1 MAKMNYFNFK
11 EDECKIIPVESV
23 DVLPANTSYNLL
35 NNSSH
40 GNGQALANAVSP
52 VAAITNCISMSLD
65 SIYSISK
72 CIAAVSI
79 EKQKTEQVKAETNA
93 KIIESKQQTEQVEIQ
108 EKEETKRLIRSCKS
122 NLENQKLELERLRDK
137 YKFKIDKMKISHS
150 EFRESLAQIKKIV
163 EELMKNTKLLRN
175 AFLQETDFSQK
186 EVYLHHLSQANI
198 RLLEITKQLISLKGM
213 K

>member
-1 MAKMNYFNFK
+1 MAKMNYSNFK
-11 EDECKIIPVESV
+11 EDECEIIPAESV
-23 DVLPANTSYNLL
+23 EVLPANTSYNLL

-65 SIYSISK
+65 TISK

-79 EKQKTEQVKAETNA
+79 EKQKTEQVKAEMNA
-93 KIIESKQQTEQVEIQ
+93 KIIDSKQQTERVKIH
-108 EKEETKRLIRSCKS
+108 EKAETKRLIVSCEF
-122 NLENQKLELERLRDK
+122 NLKNQKIEMEKLRDK
-137 YKFKIDKMKISHS
+137 YKFKTYKREVSHS
-150 EFRESLAQIKKIV
+150 EYMESLTQIKKTV
-163 EELMKNTKLLRN
+163 DELMKTTEFLRN

-186 EVYLHHLSQANI
+186 EVCLHNLNQANMQ
-198 RLLEITKQLISLKGM
+198 LVEITKQLISAKGM

>member
-1 MAKMNYFNFK
+1 MNYSNFK
-11 EDECKIIPVESV
+11 EDECEIIPVESAE
-23 DVLPANTSYNLL
+23 VLPANTSYNLL

-65 SIYSISK
+65 TISK

-79 EKQKTEQVKAETNA
+79 EKQKTEQVKAEMNA
-93 KIIESKQQTEQVEIQ
+93 KIIESKQQTERVKIH
-108 EKEETKRLIRSCKS
+108 EKAETKRLIVSCEF
-122 NLENQKLELERLRDK
+122 NLKNQKIEMEKLRDK
-137 YKFKIDKMKISHS
+137 YKFKTYKREVSHS
-150 EFRESLAQIKKIV
+150 EYMESLTQIEKTV
-163 EELMKNTKLLRN
+163 DELMKTTKFLRN

-186 EVYLHHLSQANI
+186 EVCLHNLNQANMQ
-198 RLLEITKQLISLKGM
+198 LVEITKQLISAKGM

>member
-1 MAKMNYFNFK
+1 MAKMNYSNFK
-11 EDECKIIPVESV
+11 EDECEIIPVESAE
-23 DVLPANTSYNLL
+23 VLPANTSYNLL

-65 SIYSISK
+65 TISK

-79 EKQKTEQVKAETNA
+79 EKQKTEQVKAEMNA
-93 KIIESKQQTEQVEIQ
+93 KIIESKQQTERVKIH
-108 EKEETKRLIRSCKS
+108 EKAETKRLIVSCEF
-122 NLENQKLELERLRDK
+122 NLKNQKIEMEKLRDK
-137 YKFKIDKMKISHS
+137 YKFKTYKREVSHS
-150 EFRESLAQIKKIV
+150 EYMESLTQIEKTV
-163 EELMKNTKLLRN
+163 DELMKTTKFLRN

-186 EVYLHHLSQANI
+186 EVCLHNLNQANMQ
-198 RLLEITKQLISLKGM
+198 LVEITKQLISAKGM

>member
-1 MAKMNYFNFK
+1 MAKMNYSNFK
-11 EDECKIIPVESV
+11 EDECEIIPVESAE
-23 DVLPANTSYNLL
+23 VLPANTSYNLL

-65 SIYSISK
+65 TISK

-79 EKQKTEQVKAETNA
+79 EKQKTEQVKAEMNA
-93 KIIESKQQTEQVEIQ
+93 KIIESKQQTERVKIH
-108 EKEETKRLIRSCKS
+108 EKAETKRLIVSCEF
-122 NLENQKLELERLRDK
+122 NLKNQKIEMEKLRDK
-137 YKFKIDKMKISHS
+137 YKFKTYKREVSHS
-150 EFRESLAQIKKIV
+150 EYMESLTQIEKTV
-163 EELMKNTKLLRN
+163 DELMKTTEFLRN

-186 EVYLHHLSQANI
+186 EVCLHYLNQANMQ
-198 RLLEITKQLISLKGM
+198 LVEITKQLISAKGM

>member
-1 MAKMNYFNFK
+1 MAKMNYSNFK
-11 EDECKIIPVESV
+11 EDECEIIPVESAE
-23 DVLPANTSYNLL
+23 VLPANTSYNLL

-65 SIYSISK
+65 TISK

-79 EKQKTEQVKAETNA
+79 EKQKTEQVKAEMNA
-93 KIIESKQQTEQVEIQ
+93 KIIESKQQTERVKIH
-108 EKEETKRLIRSCKS
+108 EKAETKRLIVSCEF
-122 NLENQKLELERLRDK
+122 NLKNQKIEMEKLRDK
-137 YKFKIDKMKISHS
+137 YKFKTYKREVSHS
-150 EFRESLAQIKKIV
+150 EYMESLTQIEKTV
-163 EELMKNTKLLRN
+163 DELMKTTEFLRN

-186 EVYLHHLSQANI
+186 EVCLHNLNQANMQ
-198 RLLEITKQLISLKGM
+198 LVEITKQLISAKGM

>member
-1 MAKMNYFNFK
+1 MAKMNYSNFK
-11 EDECKIIPVESV
+11 EDECEIIPVESAE
-23 DVLPANTSYNLL
+23 VLPANTSYNLL

-65 SIYSISK
+65 TISK

-79 EKQKTEQVKAETNA
+79 EKQKTEQVKAEMNA
-93 KIIESKQQTEQVEIQ
+93 KIIESKQQTERVKIH
-108 EKEETKRLIRSCKS
+108 EKAETKRLIVSCEF
-122 NLENQKLELERLRDK
+122 NLKNQKIEMEKLRDK
-137 YKFKIDKMKISHS
+137 YKFKTYKREVSRS
-150 EFRESLAQIKKIV
+150 EYMESLTQIEKTV
-163 EELMKNTKLLRN
+163 DELMKTTEFLRN

-186 EVYLHHLSQANI
+186 EVCLHNLNQANMQ
-198 RLLEITKQLISLKGM
+198 LVEITKQLISAKGM

>member
-1 MAKMNYFNFK
+1 M
-11 EDECKIIPVESV
+11 ESAE
-23 DVLPANTSYNLL
+23 VLPANTSYNLL

-65 SIYSISK
+65 TISK

-79 EKQKTEQVKAETNA
+79 EKQKTEQVKAEMNA
-93 KIIESKQQTEQVEIQ
+93 KIIESKQQTERVKIH
-108 EKEETKRLIRSCKS
+108 EKAETKRLIVSCEF
-122 NLENQKLELERLRDK
+122 NLKNQKIEMEKLRDK
-137 YKFKIDKMKISHS
+137 YKFKTYKREVSHS
-150 EFRESLAQIKKIV
+150 EYMESLTQIEKTV
-163 EELMKNTKLLRN
+163 DELMKTTEFLRN

-186 EVYLHHLSQANI
+186 EVCLHNLNQANMQ
-198 RLLEITKQLISLKGM
+198 LVEITKQLISAKGM

>member
-1 MAKMNYFNFK
+1 MAKMNYSNFK
-11 EDECKIIPVESV
+11 EDECEIIPVESAE
-23 DVLPANTSYNLL
+23 VLPANTSYNLL

-65 SIYSISK
+65 TISK

-79 EKQKTEQVKAETNA
+79 EKQKTEQVK
-93 KIIESKQQTEQVEIQ
+93 SKQQTERVKIH
-108 EKEETKRLIRSCKS
+108 EKAETKRLIVSCEF
-122 NLENQKLELERLRDK
+122 NLKNQKIEMEKLRDK
-137 YKFKIDKMKISHS
+137 YKFKTYKREVSHS
-150 EFRESLAQIKKIV
+150 EYMESLTQIEKTV
-163 EELMKNTKLLRN
+163 DELMKTTEFLRN

-186 EVYLHHLSQANI
+186 EVCLHNLNQANMQ
-198 RLLEITKQLISLKGM
+198 LVEITKQLISAKGM

>member
-1 MAKMNYFNFK
+1 MAKMNYSNFK
-11 EDECKIIPVESV
+11 EDECEIIPAESV
-23 DVLPANTSYNLL
+23 EVLPVNTSYNLL

-65 SIYSISK
+65 TISK

-79 EKQKTEQVKAETNA
+79 EKQKTEQVKVEMNA
-93 KIIESKQQTEQVEIQ
+93 KIIESKQQTERVKIH
-108 EKEETKRLIRSCKS
+108 EKAETKRLIVSCEF
-122 NLENQKLELERLRDK
+122 NLKNQKIEMEKLRDK
-137 YKFKIDKMKISHS
+137 YKFKTYKREVSHS
-150 EFRESLAQIKKIV
+150 EYMESLTQIEKTV
-163 EELMKNTKLLRN
+163 DELMKTTEFLRN

-186 EVYLHHLSQANI
+186 EVCLHNLNQANMQ
-198 RLLEITKQLISLKGM
+198 LVEITKQLISAKGM

>member
-1 MAKMNYFNFK
+1 MAKMNYSNFK
-11 EDECKIIPVESV
+11 EDECEIIPVESV
-23 DVLPANTSYNLL
+23 EVLPANTSYNLL

-65 SIYSISK
+65 TISK

-79 EKQKTEQVKAETNA
+79 EKQKTEQVKAEMNA
-93 KIIESKQQTEQVEIQ
+93 KIIESKQQTERVKIH
-108 EKEETKRLIRSCKS
+108 EKAETKRLIVSCEF
-122 NLENQKLELERLRDK
+122 NLKNQKIEMEKLRDK
-137 YKFKIDKMKISHS
+137 YKFKTYKREVSHS
-150 EFRESLAQIKKIV
+150 EYMESLTQIEKTV
-163 EELMKNTKLLRN
+163 DELMKTTEFLRN

-186 EVYLHHLSQANI
+186 EVCLHNLNQANMQLI
-198 RLLEITKQLISLKGM
+198 EITKQLISAKGM

>member
-1 MAKMNYFNFK
+1 MNYSNFK
-11 EDECKIIPVESV
+11 EDECEIIPVESAE
-23 DVLPANTSYNLL
+23 VLPANTSYNLL

-65 SIYSISK
+65 TISK

-79 EKQKTEQVKAETNA
+79 EKQKTEQVKAEMNA
-93 KIIESKQQTEQVEIQ
+93 KIIESKQQTERVKIH
-108 EKEETKRLIRSCKS
+108 EKAETKRLIVSCEF
-122 NLENQKLELERLRDK
+122 NLKNQKIEMEKLRDK
-137 YKFKIDKMKISHS
+137 YKFKTYKREVSHS
-150 EFRESLAQIKKIV
+150 EYMESLTQIEKTV
-163 EELMKNTKLLRN
+163 DELMKTTEFLRN

-186 EVYLHHLSQANI
+186 EVCLHNLNQANMQ
-198 RLLEITKQLISLKGM
+198 LVEITKQLISAKGM

>member
-1 MAKMNYFNFK
+1 MAKMNYSNFK
-11 EDECKIIPVESV
+11 EDECEIIPAESV
-23 DVLPANTSYNLL
+23 EVLPANTSYNLL

-65 SIYSISK
+65 TISK

-79 EKQKTEQVKAETNA
+79 EKQKTEQVKAEMNA
-93 KIIESKQQTEQVEIQ
+93 KIIESKQQTERVKIH
-108 EKEETKRLIRSCKS
+108 EKAETKRLIVSCEF
-122 NLENQKLELERLRDK
+122 NLKNQKIEMEKLRDK
-137 YKFKIDKMKISHS
+137 YKFKTYKREVSHG
-150 EFRESLAQIKKIV
+150 EYMESLTQIEKTV
-163 EELMKNTKLLRN
+163 DELMKTTKFLRN

-186 EVYLHHLSQANI
+186 EVCLHNLNQANMQ
-198 RLLEITKQLISLKGM
+198 LVEITKQLISAKGM

>member
-1 MAKMNYFNFK
+1 MAKMNYSNFK
-11 EDECKIIPVESV
+11 EDECEIIPVESAE
-23 DVLPANTSYNLL
+23 VLPANTSYNLL

-65 SIYSISK
+65 TISK

-79 EKQKTEQVKAETNA
+79 EKQKTEQVKAEMNA
-93 KIIESKQQTEQVEIQ
+93 KIIESKQQTERVKIH
-108 EKEETKRLIRSCKS
+108 EKAETKRLIVSCEF
-122 NLENQKLELERLRDK
+122 NLKNQKIEMEKLRDK
-137 YKFKIDKMKISHS
+137 YKFKTYKREVSHS
-150 EFRESLAQIKKIV
+150 EYMESLTQIEKTV
-163 EELMKNTKLLRN
+163 DDLMKTTEFLRN

-186 EVYLHHLSQANI
+186 EVCLHNLNQANMQ
-198 RLLEITKQLISLKGM
+198 LVEITKQLISAKGM